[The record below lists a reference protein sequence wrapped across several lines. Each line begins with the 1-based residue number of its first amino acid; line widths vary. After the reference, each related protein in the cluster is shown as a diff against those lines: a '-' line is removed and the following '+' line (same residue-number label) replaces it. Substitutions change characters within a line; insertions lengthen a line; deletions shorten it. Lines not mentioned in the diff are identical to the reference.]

1 MSRHQGPREGIY
13 PEGRWPTFFF
23 FGSPK
28 EVGMDLPD
36 ELKKKVVAVPA
47 HNPRYKRSFV
57 INSV

>member
-1 MSRHQGPREGIY
+1 
-13 PEGRWPTFFF
+13 
-23 FGSPK
+23 
-28 EVGMDLPD
+28 MDLPD